1 MSTLKLLSAYSHITN
16 TVLRFN
22 ENKKLILVLS
32 VQSEQTGAP
41 TEWWHS
47 TVRSGSEVKSTKCY
61 LLCAQYIKIWL
72 ELSLALHPLQH

>member
-1 MSTLKLLSAYSHITN
+1 MQHGHPIKLQIKILKDFTAVTTKFISVITCMSTLKLLSAYSHITN

-41 TEWWHS
+41 TE
-47 TVRSGSEVKSTKCY
+47 
-61 LLCAQYIKIWL
+61 
-72 ELSLALHPLQH
+72 